1 MKKMFLSLATCALLA
16 TSCSKND
23 LVDSLDQDTGKLSFN
38 TALGKQTKAEELM
51 NDGLQL
57 KANSANDGIAL
68 WAYQET
74 ATSGTY
80 KKWFEDNLYY
90 TSGNWTIAS
99 TRFRNTAAT
108 KYVTYYPKENVKPVG
123 TTFTDATFAAAGNTP
138 QFKYTI
144 QKVASQEDLVAG
156 ITSAAANKTDIV
168 VGMRHILS
176 QVNFGVKGY
185 KGAQISISN
194 IQIHNVFN
202 SAKYTYNMV
211 DGSTLGEWSEFG
223 TGTTPDVA
231 TAQYNYVK
239 QGGAVPVSR
248 ADVES
253 VVTGDVY
260 IFGDGG
266 NYGPGKTANTW
277 YPVGTSDAWV
287 KGDELGTTPDK
298 MKNSLMLMPQKFSET
313 NNPNTEGAYVTFK
326 YTIVDVDGALVANDT
341 EGKFK
346 LDFTATNASAYASEW
361 KQNLRYVYI
370 IDFTEFLDDE
380 KLTFTVDV
388 QTHPWKNYDWNS
400 QNGGGTGLVD
410 VPVLGQ
416 ATEAQVNNLEANNVL
431 YAANCST
438 TLPTTDVQLITN
450 ETWDWSVY
458 AFSNL
463 KATGNSFTINFS
475 KVIFNGKTLTIKVP
489 VGYSIYIGQTEGQ
502 EILTSVS
509 VPDDKTTVT
518 IMKKN

>member
-74 ATSGTY
+74 ATDGTY

-90 TSGNWTIAS
+90 TSDNWTIAS

-108 KYVTYYPKENVKPVG
+108 KYVTYYPKENVKPVAG
-123 TTFTDATFAAAGNTP
+123 TFAGATFANTDNTP

-202 SAKYTYNMV
+202 SATYTYNTV
-211 DGSTLGEWSEFG
+211 DGSTLGEWSSFG
-223 TGTTPDVA
+223 TGTGTGDA

-248 ADVES
+248 ADVEK
-253 VVTGDVY
+253 VTTGDVY

-266 NYGPGKTANTW
+266 NWGPGAKANTW
-277 YPVGTSDAWV
+277 YPVGTDNDWV
-287 KGDELGTTPDK
+287 EGDKLGATHAK
-298 MKNSLMLMPQKFSET
+298 MTNSLMLMPQKFSKT

-326 YTIVDVDGALVANDT
+326 YTIVDVDGALVADNET
-341 EGKFK
+341 GQFK
-346 LDFTATNASAYASEW
+346 LDFTDTNPSAYASEW

-370 IDFTEFLDDE
+370 IDFTEFLTDN
-380 KLTFTVDV
+380 KLAFKVDV
-388 QTHPWKNYDWNS
+388 QTHLWQNYDWNG

-416 ATEAQVNNLEANNVL
+416 ATEAQVNALAANAVL

-438 TLPTTDVQLITN
+438 TPPATDVQLITN

-463 KATGNSFTINFS
+463 TAGQSFTINFS